1 MERKREGQKR
11 GIEKETEGKGER
23 ERVERAREG
32 RRRAGE
38 QQFIV
43 SHFINLTFFPCSL
56 FFFFTDITGPEKRG
70 SRGDGEH
77 QSVVPLHP

>member
-43 SHFINLTFFPCSL
+43 SHFINLTFFPYSL
-56 FFFFTDITGPEKRG
+56 FFFFYRHYRTRETRVTW
-70 SRGDGEH
+70 RW
-77 QSVVPLHP
+77 